1 MRSSG
6 GGGGSRKKLQA
17 VSTSTMGRALLLLSI
32 ATTSTNAFTSYSPF
46 AISTTTIHHQS
57 NSALKYRYG
66 NDNSQ
71 PSIDMKQFNINSAA
85 AMHRRRRS
93 HHMSSSRR
101 LSKPTTN
108 TPLPSP
114 PTQPPTIELEQEMDE
129 YIEYLDR
136 RYTRMHPKRSPSIV
150 YKYFNLQGKILSS
163 LLPSP
168 TTSSGSSNNKDHTIK
183 ILGLSGLAS
192 KRLRQRLHVVSATT
206 TSSRRRTSKKAVST
220 TRSSRSSS
228 SAIVM
233 RPQHEA
239 ISDKI
244 ISSIRSICNFF
255 SLNIIPE
262 LLVNKAGGF
271 SMASLAMLL
280 LIRPLLSTFR
290 QS

>member
-6 GGGGSRKKLQA
+6 GGGGRNRRKQQQP
-17 VSTSTMGRALLLLSI
+17 TSMGRALLLLSI
-32 ATTSTNAFTSYSPF
+32 ATTSNAFTSCSP
-46 AISTTTIHHQS
+46 STQLRC
-57 NSALKYRYG
+57 NSALQYRYG
-66 NDNSQ
+66 NDDNQ

-85 AMHRRRRS
+85 MHRRRRS
-93 HHMSSSRR
+93 HHMSSRR
-101 LSKPTTN
+101 PSTT
-108 TPLPSP
+108 TPSPSP
-114 PTQPPTIELEQEMDE
+114 PTQRPTIELEQEMDE

-136 RYTRMHPKRSPSIV
+136 RYTRMHPKRSPSKIV

-168 TTSSGSSNNKDHTIK
+168 TTSSGSSNRDHTIK

-192 KRLRQRLHVVSATT
+192 KQLRQRLHVVSTTTT
-206 TSSRRRTSKKAVST
+206 TSSRRRTSKKMAVST
-220 TRSSRSSS
+220 RSSSSSSS

-233 RPQHEA
+233 RSQA
-239 ISDKI
+239 IPDKV

-262 LLVNKAGGF
+262 LLATTAGVT
-271 SMASLAMLL
+271 SLAMLL

>member
-1 MRSSG
+1 MLGFISG
-6 GGGGSRKKLQA
+6 GGGGRRRRKQQQP
-17 VSTSTMGRALLLLSI
+17 TSMGRALLLLSI
-32 ATTSTNAFTSYSPF
+32 ATTSTNAFTSCSTS
-46 AISTTTIHHQS
+46 AISTTIINQQS
-57 NSALKYRYG
+57 KSALQYRYG
-66 NDNSQ
+66 NDDYQ
-71 PSIDMKQFNINSAA
+71 PIDIQQFNINSA

-93 HHMSSSRR
+93 HHMSSRR
-101 LSKPTTN
+101 PSKPT
-108 TPLPSP
+108 PSPSP
-114 PTQPPTIELEQEMDE
+114 PTQRPTIELEQEMDE

-136 RYTRMHPKRSPSIV
+136 RYTRMHPKRSPSKIV

-168 TTSSGSSNNKDHTIK
+168 TSSGSSNKDHTIK

-206 TSSRRRTSKKAVST
+206 TASRRRRMSKKAVST
-220 TRSSRSSS
+220 TRSSSSSS

-233 RPQHEA
+233 RPQS

-244 ISSIRSICNFF
+244 VSSIRSICNFF

-262 LLVNKAGGF
+262 LFVDKTSGF

-280 LIRPLLSTFR
+280 LIRPLWSTFR

>member
-6 GGGGSRKKLQA
+6 GGGGRNRRKQQQP
-17 VSTSTMGRALLLLSI
+17 TSMGRALLLLSI
-32 ATTSTNAFTSYSPF
+32 ATTSNAFTSCSP
-46 AISTTTIHHQS
+46 STITQLRC
-57 NSALKYRYG
+57 NSALQYRYG
-66 NDNSQ
+66 NDDNQ

-85 AMHRRRRS
+85 AIQRRRS

-101 LSKPTTN
+101 PSTT
-108 TPLPSP
+108 PSP
-114 PTQPPTIELEQEMDE
+114 PPPTQRPTIELEQEMDE

-136 RYTRMHPKRSPSIV
+136 RYTRMHPKRSPSAIV
-150 YKYFNLQGKILSS
+150 YKYFNLQGKIISS

-206 TSSRRRTSKKAVST
+206 TSSRRRMSKKAVST
-220 TRSSRSSS
+220 SSSSS
-228 SAIVM
+228 SAIV

-244 ISSIRSICNFF
+244 VSSIRIICNFF

-262 LLVNKAGGF
+262 LFVDKTGGF
-271 SMASLAMLL
+271 SMASLVMLL
-280 LIRPLLSTFR
+280 LIRPLLSMFR

>member
-6 GGGGSRKKLQA
+6 GGGGRNRRKQQQP
-17 VSTSTMGRALLLLSI
+17 TSMGRALLLLSI
-32 ATTSTNAFTSYSPF
+32 ATTSNAFTSCSP
-46 AISTTTIHHQS
+46 STITQLRC
-57 NSALKYRYG
+57 NSALQYRYG
-66 NDNSQ
+66 NDDNQ

-85 AMHRRRRS
+85 MHRRRRS
-93 HHMSSSRR
+93 HHMSSRP
-101 LSKPTTN
+101 LSKPTTK

-114 PTQPPTIELEQEMDE
+114 PTQRPTIELEQEMDE

-136 RYTRMHPKRSPSIV
+136 RYTRMHDPKRSPSKIV
-150 YKYFNLQGKILSS
+150 YKYFNLQGKIISS

-192 KRLRQRLHVVSATT
+192 KRLRQRLHVVSSN
-206 TSSRRRTSKKAVST
+206 TSSRRSTNKKAVS
-220 TRSSRSSS
+220 TRSSRSSL
-228 SAIVM
+228 AIV

-239 ISDKI
+239 IPDKV
-244 ISSIRSICNFF
+244 ISSIRSICHFF

-262 LLVNKAGGF
+262 LLATTAGVT
-271 SMASLAMLL
+271 SLAMLL

>member
-6 GGGGSRKKLQA
+6 GGGGRNRRKQQQP
-17 VSTSTMGRALLLLSI
+17 TSMGRALLLLSI
-32 ATTSTNAFTSYSPF
+32 ATTSNAFTSCSP
-46 AISTTTIHHQS
+46 STITQLRC
-57 NSALKYRYG
+57 NSALQYRYG
-66 NDNSQ
+66 NDDNQ

-85 AMHRRRRS
+85 MHRRRRS
-93 HHMSSSRR
+93 HHMSSRP
-101 LSKPTTN
+101 LSKPTTK

-114 PTQPPTIELEQEMDE
+114 PTQRPTIELEQEMDE

-136 RYTRMHPKRSPSIV
+136 RYTRMHDPKRSPSKIV
-150 YKYFNLQGKILSS
+150 YKYFNLQGKIISS

-192 KRLRQRLHVVSATT
+192 KQLRQRLHVVSTTTT
-206 TSSRRRTSKKAVST
+206 TSSRRRTSKKMAVST
-220 TRSSRSSS
+220 RSSSSSSS

-233 RPQHEA
+233 RSQA
-239 ISDKI
+239 IPDKV

-262 LLVNKAGGF
+262 LLATTAGVT
-271 SMASLAMLL
+271 SLAMLL
-280 LIRPLLSTFR
+280 LIRPLLNTIYLPLLFT
-290 QS
+290 